1 MDCHIL
7 HTLLL
12 VILLLLTIA
21 IICHH
26 YTKHRSKQK
35 RIGALTMLENNE
47 SQKVCIKNCTCCYFV
62 DIIEIVDFDFDK
74 ILLDENH
81 KKVF

>member
-47 SQKVCIKNCTCCYFV
+47 SQKICIKNCTCYYFD
-62 DIIEIVDFDFDK
+62 DIIETVDFDFDK
-74 ILLDENH
+74 ILLDE
-81 KKVF
+81 KS